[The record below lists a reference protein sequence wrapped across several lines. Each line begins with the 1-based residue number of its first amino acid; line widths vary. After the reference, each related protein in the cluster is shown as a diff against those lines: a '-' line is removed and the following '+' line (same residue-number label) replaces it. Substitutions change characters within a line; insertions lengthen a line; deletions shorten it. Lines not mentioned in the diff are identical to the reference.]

1 LHIKRHGKIL
11 ERTIYTPNEFIINGN
26 IVEILIYNR
35 KQEHIATGIV
45 SIKHLDKIKKYKWSL
60 TKEGYIL
67 SYLNKE
73 YIYLHRLITEAKPE
87 EYVDHINHDTLNN
100 LDENLRLC
108 TNSQNLQNH
117 TKLPSDNT
125 SGIIGVCWIN
135 EKNKW
140 RAEIQVNKNKI
151 HLGYFDTFEDAVDV
165 RIQAEAKYFK
175 EFKSDINNIKMEEYC
190 ENN

>member
-1 LHIKRHGKIL
+1 MKRHGKIL
-11 ERTIYTPNEFIINGN
+11 ERTIYTPNEFIIQGD
-26 IVEILIYNR
+26 IVEIIIYNR
-35 KQEHIATGIV
+35 NQKHIATGIV

-60 TKEGYIL
+60 TKEGYII

-73 YIYLHRLITEAKPE
+73 YIYLHRLITEAKIG

-117 TKLPSDNT
+117 TKLPLDNT
-125 SGIIGVCWIN
+125 SGIIGVFWITD
-135 EKNKW
+135 KNKW

-151 HLGYFDTFEDAVDV
+151 NLGYFNNFKDAVDA
-165 RIQAEAKYFK
+165 RIQAEEQYFK
-175 EFKSDINNIKMEEYC
+175 EFKSDINNIKMEEYY
-190 ENN
+190 ENY